1 MRDTA
6 RRCLRPLA
14 GGTPLTASAAQPAQ
28 ETDLK
33 ATLPLRANR
42 ADQAGL
48 GPGHSPFGA
57 EEPHPTGLHP
67 VPSRNH
73 GGHAEAVR
81 YEVQGASA
89 DVPPR

>member
-14 GGTPLTASAAQPAQ
+14 GGTPLTASAAQLAQ

-33 ATLPLRANR
+33 ATLSLRANR
-42 ADQAGL
+42 SDQAGL
-48 GPGHSPFGA
+48 VVQDIARSSLRNLIQRA
-57 EEPHPTGLHP
+57 CIQ
-67 VPSRNH
+67 RNH

-89 DVPPR
+89 DVPP